1 MPLGN
6 PVGNKYRM
14 ELTRRTLKLKLKPAD
29 LHNQW
34 ANEDLVIRMLQVM
47 HEHHGIGLA
56 ANQVGERIR
65 MFVMYID
72 GHSWGCFNPEIVQT
86 YNDLTNFDEGC
97 LSFPGET
104 CIIKRP
110 DTIDVR
116 YYDVAGIE
124 VIEKLTGL
132 ASRCFQHELD
142 HLNGITMHDR
152 YKEQNAEQSGN

>member
-1 MPLGN
+1 
-6 PVGNKYRM
+6 M

-34 ANEDLVIRMLQVM
+34 ANEDLATRMFCVM
-47 HEHHGIGLA
+47 HQHRGIGLA

-65 MFVMYID
+65 MFVMHVD
-72 GHSWGCFNPEIVQT
+72 GHSWACFNPEIVQD
-86 YNDLTNFDEGC
+86 YNDLVDFDEGC
-97 LSFPGET
+97 LSFPGES

-110 DTIDVR
+110 DTINVR
-116 YYDVAGIE
+116 YYNVSGVEI
-124 VIEKLTGL
+124 IEKLTGL

-142 HLNGITMHDR
+142 HLNGITMQDR